1 MQRVSSEAK
10 AADLHSSD
18 LQAELRHQQEVSEE
32 RDAEI
37 RRLQK
42 VHCSASHVQRTFY
55 GLHSTLPDKLN
66 YRSYGWNKTC

>member
-10 AADLHSSD
+10 AADLYSSD
-18 LQAELRHQQEVSEE
+18 LQAELRHQQEGSEE

-42 VHCSASHVQRTFY
+42 V
-55 GLHSTLPDKLN
+55 
-66 YRSYGWNKTC
+66 